1 LQFRGSKKIDQYG
14 QIIDLYVSARRD
26 TRSSALARWK
36 VDAPKFSISAPSC
49 KRTSVSDTASARCYR
64 EPTAPGGAIPASAT
78 AASWPP
84 L

>member
-36 VDAPKFSISAPSC
+36 VDAPKFSISAPSARAS
-49 KRTSVSDTASARCYR
+49 RTRPR
-64 EPTAPGGAIPASAT
+64 RGAT
-78 AASWPP
+78 ANRRRPAAPFPP
-84 L
+84 ARRPRHGPRC